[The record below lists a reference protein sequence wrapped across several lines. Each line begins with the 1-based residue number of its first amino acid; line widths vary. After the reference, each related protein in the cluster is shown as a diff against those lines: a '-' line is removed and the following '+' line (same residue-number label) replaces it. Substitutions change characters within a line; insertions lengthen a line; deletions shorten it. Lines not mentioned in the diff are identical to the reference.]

1 MKKVV
6 AWNTIVVV
14 VFASFVVALTCWL
27 VFRPSI
33 GHHQLIGTTDQDT
46 ITNLP
51 SNSGPL
57 LNFWGGD
64 RPFSEHSLLRIHKAF
79 RREQE
84 RTTQLRVQQTT
95 KYTHPTAVQCRC
107 VVWCPHAHSQS
118 HAMVTGWSI
127 SGKSEITD
135 SKLCDEEWVEEEEV
149 CSRLHVWFPG
159 EEGTAR

>member
-1 MKKVV
+1 MNIFFVCQGQSFRSNLRAQPTPIWHTWRFHV
-6 AWNTIVVV
+6 WPCQNAIP
-14 VFASFVVALTCWL
+14 ASPTVCLLLQNGVSALH
-27 VFRPSI
+27 RPSSVDRKY
-33 GHHQLIGTTDQDT
+33 TDQDT

-64 RPFSEHSLLRIHKAF
+64 RPFSEHSLPRIHKAF

-118 HAMVTGWSI
+118 HAMVTG
-127 SGKSEITD
+127 
-135 SKLCDEEWVEEEEV
+135 
-149 CSRLHVWFPG
+149 
-159 EEGTAR
+159 